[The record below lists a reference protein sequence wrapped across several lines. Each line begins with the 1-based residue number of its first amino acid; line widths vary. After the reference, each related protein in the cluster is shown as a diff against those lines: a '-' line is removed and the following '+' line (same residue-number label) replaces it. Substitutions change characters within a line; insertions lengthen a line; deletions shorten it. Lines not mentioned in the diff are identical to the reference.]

1 MKTPIIAL
9 LTDFGEKD
17 FFVPSLKAVI
27 AGINPEARTIDITHE
42 VPSFDV
48 RAAGFILYSCY
59 SDFPQGTVFLAVVDP
74 GVASG
79 RAILLAQTRKYFFIA
94 PDNGLLTLPLKSDEL
109 VSLRRV
115 TQSRYWLADG
125 RSTFEARDRM
135 APVAAWLTRGLAP
148 QYLGP
153 VVKNYKRLKIDEPRR
168 SGSEILGEILY
179 QDKFGNLMTNI
190 PFSMLGSGAPSIT
203 KPGFVLSLGRTRIS
217 RFAASYA
224 EVKDARPFFLIN
236 SQGLIEVAVREGSAA
251 VALGATP
258 GDPVRVRFEGCAFPA
273 RIPAKPKARA
283 GRP

>member
-1 MKTPIIAL
+1 MKTPFIAL

-17 FFVPSLKAVI
+17 YFVPSLKAVI
-27 AGINPEARTIDITHE
+27 AGINPDARTIDITHE

-48 RAAGFILYSCY
+48 RAASFILFSCY
-59 SDFPQGTVFLAVVDP
+59 EFFPKGTVFLAVVDP

-79 RAILLAQTRKYFFIA
+79 RAILLAATKKYFFIA
-94 PDNGLLTLPLKSDEL
+94 PDNGLLTLPLRNEET

-125 RSTFEARDRM
+125 RTTFEARDRM

-148 QYLGP
+148 QGLGP
-153 VVKNYKRLKIDEPRR
+153 VVKNYKHLKIAEPRR

-203 KPGFVLSLGRTRIS
+203 NPGFLLSLGRTRIS

-224 EVKDARPFFLIN
+224 EVKDGRPFFLIN
-236 SQGLIEVAVREGSAA
+236 SQGLIEVAVKEGSAA

-273 RIPAKPKARA
+273 RIRVKRKAEGKKP
-283 GRP
+283 